1 MDRHEQVDRRGRVL
15 DAAVELIARDGFD
28 GVRIADVARQ
38 AGVSTAL
45 VHYHFAHRAQLLT
58 EALTHSLSRAE
69 QRLARSAGEVGRAG
83 ADRRLADLIDFALPF
98 TDDDVREARLWAELE
113 SRAAGSPELAEALA
127 RLNRRTEQP
136 VADAVAA
143 GLAEGIFHDCVP
155 AEVATAAQALLA
167 GLSVRLTAHDPGLD
181 LAGVRELAGRQ
192 LSRLVGYA
200 GVLPFRPLSA
210 VLPES
215 GTGTATAPDAI
226 TATATATAPDAAT
239 STSTS
244 TDSVAERGESTGAGR
259 AAVGRRRRA
268 ARRPAA
274 GH

>member
-1 MDRHEQVDRRGRVL
+1 ML

-69 QRLARSAGEVGRAG
+69 QRLARSAGEVERSG
-83 ADRRLADLIDFALPF
+83 ADRRLADLIDFALPV
-98 TDDDVREARLWAELE
+98 TGDDVREARLWAELE

-136 VADAVAA
+136 IADAVAA
-143 GLAEGIFHDCVP
+143 GLDEGIFHDCVP

-192 LSRLVGYA
+192 LGRLVGYA
-200 GVLPFRPLSA
+200 GVLPFRPLPE
-210 VLPES
+210 VLSTGP
-215 GTGTATAPDAI
+215 GTA
-226 TATATATAPDAAT
+226 
-239 STSTS
+239 
-244 TDSVAERGESTGAGR
+244 AERGEPDGAGR
-259 AAVGRRRRA
+259 AAVTRRRRA
-268 ARRPAA
+268 ARRPPA